1 MNEVSIETRFRE
13 AILASIGTK
22 QRLLENLQP
31 SIAVAEVL
39 IDAYRTGHAMLL
51 FGNGGS
57 AADAQHIAAELV
69 GRFRLERPAL
79 RAEALTV
86 NTSVQTA
93 IANDFSFGAVFAR
106 QIEASGRPGDVAIGL
121 STSGRSPNVVVALET
136 ARRLGLRTVA
146 LTGAAGGPA
155 SEVAEFWVGIPSTDT
170 PRIQEAHIMIGHI
183 WCELIEAAVV
193 AYAERAAGVR
203 RAGG

>member
-1 MNEVSIETRFRE
+1 MNEKTIEARFSE
-13 AILASIGTK
+13 AIVANIGTA
-22 QRLLENLQP
+22 QRLLEALGP

-39 IDAYRTGHAMLL
+39 IRAYRCGHAMLL

-86 NTSVQTA
+86 NTSALTA
-93 IANDFSFGAVFAR
+93 IANDFSFDAVYAR
-106 QIEASGRPGDVAIGL
+106 QIEAFGQPGDVAIGL
-121 STSGRSPNVVVALET
+121 STSGRSPNVVRALET

-146 LTGAAGGPA
+146 MTGSAGGPA
-155 SEVAEFWVGIPSTDT
+155 REVAEFWVGVPSADT
-170 PRIQEAHIMIGHI
+170 PRIQESHIMIGHI
-183 WCELIEAAVV
+183 WCELIESAMAAD
-193 AYAERAAGVR
+193 AERPAEAR